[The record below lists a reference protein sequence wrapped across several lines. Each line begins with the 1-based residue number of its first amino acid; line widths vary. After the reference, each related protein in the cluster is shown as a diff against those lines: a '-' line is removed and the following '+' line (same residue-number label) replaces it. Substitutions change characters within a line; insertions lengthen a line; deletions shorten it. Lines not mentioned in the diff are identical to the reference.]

1 MMGNLITD
9 YLEESMDLVDTE
21 VPDRSR
27 FARTSDGKIDF
38 DAYEGLRATTEYGPL
53 VIEVQIIGARQ
64 RYGHLDLLVTPVAG
78 NGERWIERKN
88 LAIIDD
94 PANEYVLSTSV
105 EDESSQSVTVV
116 DTLTTND
123 DTFTQSEVEDLL
135 PPLEGDSEE
144 TLAAVRAL
152 LASTHVK

>member
-53 VIEVQIIGARQ
+53 IIEVQIIGARQ
-64 RYGHLDLLVTPVAG
+64 RYGHLDLLVTPIAG

-88 LAIIDD
+88 LVIIDD
-94 PANEYVLSTSV
+94 PANAFVFNTGP
-105 EDESSQSVTVV
+105 EDELSQSVTVV
-116 DTLTTND
+116 DTFATD
-123 DTFTQSEVEDLL
+123 DEAFVPTEMDN
-135 PPLEGDSEE
+135 PLAPEGDSEE